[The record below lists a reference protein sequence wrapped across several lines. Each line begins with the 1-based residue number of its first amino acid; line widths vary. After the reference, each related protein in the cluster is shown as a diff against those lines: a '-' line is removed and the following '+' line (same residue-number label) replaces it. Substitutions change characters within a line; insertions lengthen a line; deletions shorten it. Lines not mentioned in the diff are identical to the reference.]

1 MRRPKQSLLTWE
13 HGSRQQSRL
22 TIHLP
27 AILTTRD
34 GTRRVML
41 KDLSTRGARFTSA
54 DELSVGQEV
63 VIQWLRFEAF
73 GEIQWNSDGVYGVAF
88 ARSIMLSSLVETRD
102 SNALGIMQPIER
114 EIVSRTALAFVEGRL
129 RL

>member
-1 MRRPKQSLLTWE
+1 MQRPKQSLLTWE

-22 TIHLP
+22 TVHLP

-34 GTRRVML
+34 GTRRIML
-41 KDLSTRGARFTSA
+41 KDLSTRGARFSMPE
-54 DELSVGQEV
+54 ELSVGQDV
-63 VIQWLRFEAF
+63 VIQWLNFEAF
-73 GEIQWNSDGVYGVAF
+73 GEIYWCVDGLYGVAF
-88 ARSIMLSSLVETRD
+88 ARHISLADLVETRD
-102 SNALGIMQPIER
+102 RNACGMQPVER